1 MLPKDGIM
9 LLLIKFILGLFMVAL
24 IIFATW
30 NFSIIGLALSLLM
43 AFILN
48 NGLDR
53 YERSQAQKH

>member
-1 MLPKDGIM
+1 M
-9 LLLIKFILGLFMVAL
+9 LLIIKFFLGLFMVAL

-30 NFSIIGLALSLLM
+30 NFSIIGLAVSLLM

-53 YERSQAQKH
+53 YERAKAQKN